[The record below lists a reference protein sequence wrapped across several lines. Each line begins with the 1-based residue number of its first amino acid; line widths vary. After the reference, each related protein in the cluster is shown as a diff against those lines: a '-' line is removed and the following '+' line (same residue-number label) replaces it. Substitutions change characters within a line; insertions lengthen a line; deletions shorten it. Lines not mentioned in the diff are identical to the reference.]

1 MFTFPVKLFYKLLTI
16 YRKYLK
22 VLRYIFQVLIIA
34 CVQTPLFPLFLPPPP
49 PPPLTS
55 LTSANLEKMV
65 FMQAKALYTQTKYLH
80 CRLR

>member
-1 MFTFPVKLFYKLLTI
+1 MFTFQVKLFYKLLTI

-34 CVQTPLFPLFLPPPP
+34 CVQTPSFSFVSAPP